1 MVKQILLFLLAGIV
15 CLVVGLVLFDRVI
28 MPRVVKYGQEVEV
41 PDVTEKSLEE
51 ATNILQTRGLILS
64 VERWQQTE
72 QLLAGQI
79 IFQRPDP
86 FSQVKVGRHIYVVVS
101 KGGKLYEVPDV
112 CGLSEREAR
121 LLLEQGGLKVGPIS
135 REASD
140 QFQKGTII
148 SQVPAPDTTVGAD
161 VLVNLVVSIGPEEGG
176 MLMPNLV
183 GKALKEALTVLEKMN
198 LKPGTISYLPNV
210 EYLPDTVLEQ
220 SVQPGEEV
228 QRGEQVDLVVS
239 EL

>member
-1 MVKQILLFLLAGIV
+1 MVKQVLLFLLAGIV

-41 PDVTEKSLEE
+41 PDVTEISLEE

-101 KGGKLYEVPDV
+101 KGGKR
-112 CGLSEREAR
+112 CQ
-121 LLLEQGGLKVGPIS
+121 QGGETL
-135 REASD
+135 
-140 QFQKGTII
+140 
-148 SQVPAPDTTVGAD
+148 
-161 VLVNLVVSIGPEEGG
+161 
-176 MLMPNLV
+176 
-183 GKALKEALTVLEKMN
+183 
-198 LKPGTISYLPNV
+198 
-210 EYLPDTVLEQ
+210 
-220 SVQPGEEV
+220 
-228 QRGEQVDLVVS
+228 
-239 EL
+239 